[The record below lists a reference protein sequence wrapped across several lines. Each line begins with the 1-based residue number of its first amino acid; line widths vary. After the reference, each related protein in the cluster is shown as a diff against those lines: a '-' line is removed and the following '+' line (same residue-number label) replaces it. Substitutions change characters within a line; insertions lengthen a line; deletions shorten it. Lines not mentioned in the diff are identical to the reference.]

1 MFFKLK
7 FFPGFQTTIPVS
19 NSSVSKVTRSRMV
32 VQKRSASCS
41 PTTRTVVRKRSASCC
56 PRLASTLT
64 QRFVQH
70 LHGLIFI
77 LVLGCGLGGHWI
89 VVCVLQSLVLGPRN
103 LRTTWGILCIA
114 LNVSKFLGVTI
125 TISST

>member
-1 MFFKLK
+1 MFIKLK
-7 FFPGFQTTIPVS
+7 FFPGFQTTIPIA
-19 NSSVSKVTRSRMV
+19 NSSVSKVTLARMV

-41 PTTRTVVRKRSASCC
+41 PTTRKVVRNRSASCC

-70 LHGLIFI
+70 LHGLILI
-77 LVLGCGLGGHWI
+77 LVLGCGPGGHWI
-89 VVCVLQSLVLGPRN
+89 VVCVLQSHVLGLRN
-103 LRTTWGILCIA
+103 LCTTWGILCIA
-114 LNVSKFLGVTI
+114 LNVPKFLGVTI